1 MFIFICNCISID
13 LLIHFG
19 PYWITIT
26 HPRFSTTGTH
36 VWFPPRSRMG
46 SKCRGRHGFAV
57 ERRAPGDWD
66 KLLATGRSEN
76 NDRSMIFWKKT
87 TRLTV
92 GFTNG
97 DTLRCHETGAGTSTD
112 KR

>member
-13 LLIHFG
+13 LLIHIG

-66 KLLATGRSEN
+66 KLLATTGRSEN
-76 NDRSMIFWKKT
+76 NDRSMFFGKT
-87 TRLTV
+87 QL
-92 GFTNG
+92 
-97 DTLRCHETGAGTSTD
+97 D
-112 KR
+112 